1 MAAVWAFSSG
11 PPRVIRRM
19 PGVTSSTRRTCR
31 VRVVIGW
38 MVMGRNER
46 GMM

>member
-19 PGVTSSTRRTCR
+19 PGGHVVDAQDLEGPRGDR
-31 VRVVIGW
+31 VDGH
-38 MVMGRNER
+38 GAQ
-46 GMM
+46 